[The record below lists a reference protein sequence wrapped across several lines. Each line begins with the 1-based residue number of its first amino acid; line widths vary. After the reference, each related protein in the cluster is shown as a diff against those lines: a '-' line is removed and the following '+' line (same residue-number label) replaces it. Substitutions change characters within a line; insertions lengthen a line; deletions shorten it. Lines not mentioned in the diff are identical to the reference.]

1 MQETITTPLGPCS
14 LAAAATPALA
24 SGEFKAA
31 NFGVCP
37 SLMAGGPQVELEAGG
52 VGGRRNPRSVTVED
66 EVSRRV

>member
-24 SGEFKAA
+24 SGEFEAA

-37 SLMAGGPQVELEAGG
+37 SLIAGGGPQVALEAGRG
-52 VGGRRNPRSVTVED
+52 KRES
-66 EVSRRV
+66 

>member
-24 SGEFKAA
+24 SGEFRAA

-37 SLMAGGPQVELEAGG
+37 SFMGKGARLGW
-52 VGGRRNPRSVTVED
+52 RRAEERNLRSVTVED
-66 EVSRRV
+66 GVSRRV

>member
-14 LAAAATPALA
+14 LAAAATPTLA

-37 SLMAGGPQVELEAGG
+37 SLMGKGEPQVRLETGG
-52 VGGRRNPRSVTVED
+52 GEEILGA
-66 EVSRRV
+66 

>member
-31 NFGVCP
+31 NFGVRP
-37 SLMAGGPQVELEAGG
+37 SLLGGDPRLTWTLAGGRG
-52 VGGRRNPRSVTVED
+52 NPRSVTVEY